1 MKTIQLLVFVSLF
14 AIFFSCN
21 TESIETALFAVPKY
35 KSLNE
40 IRNNVQI
47 ESARS
52 TESDGKIYVTSKY
65 LFYIAQEE
73 GVHVFDNQN
82 PSNPQNIAFIRID
95 GVHDI
100 AVKGNYLY
108 ADNFRDLL
116 VFDITQINNITL
128 EQTLENAIN
137 FNPIYPNQA
146 EFYDYEVQPNE
157 GDILVGYD
165 LEYKEKPDYEDS
177 ILEDGDIFND
187 VSALGNVGVGGSY
200 AKFQIKNNA
209 LYTLDDWKLN
219 IFNITTPTETF
230 FDHYLYLNN
239 WFGNGILET
248 LFIQKNYLFVG
259 ATDGMYIVD
268 ILDEFNPQFVSQ
280 FTHGLACDPV
290 VVNQN
295 TAYITIRAN
304 TTCWGTEIE
313 SQINVIDISNINNP
327 ILSSTY
333 LIDEPYG
340 LGYHNNTL
348 YVCSDLN
355 KLNIFDAST
364 DDLQLENTY
373 NINVKDVIPLDTH
386 LIVVGNQK
394 IIQFSYESDF
404 ELNVISEINF

>member
-1 MKTIQLLVFVSLF
+1 MKPIQLLVLVSLF

-21 TESIETALFAVPKY
+21 TESIETVLFAVPKY
-35 KSLNE
+35 KSLDE

-52 TESDGKIYVTSKY
+52 TNSDGKIYVTAKY

-73 GVHVFDNQN
+73 GVHIFDNQN
-82 PSNPQNIAFIRID
+82 PSNPQNIAFIRIE
-95 GVHDI
+95 GLHDI
-100 AVKGNYLY
+100 AVKDNYLY

-116 VFDITQINNITL
+116 VFDISDINTISL
-128 EQTLENAIN
+128 AQTLGNVID
-137 FNPIYPNQA
+137 FSPIYPSQA
-146 EFYDYEVQPNE
+146 EYYDYENSDWNE
-157 GDILVGYD
+157 GDLLIGFN
-165 LEYKEKPDYEDS
+165 LEYREKPDYEYDDIS
-177 ILEDGDIFND
+177 IFDGLESSSIGT
-187 VSALGNVGVGGSY
+187 GGSY

-209 LYTLDDWKLN
+209 LYTLDNWKLN
-219 IFNITTPTETF
+219 IFNISTSTETF
-230 FDHYLYLNN
+230 FDHNLYLNN

-248 LFIQKNYLFVG
+248 LFIQKQYLFVG

-268 ILDEFNPQFVSQ
+268 VQNEFNPQFVSQ

-295 TAYITIRAN
+295 VAYLTIRAN
-304 TTCWGTEIE
+304 NTCWGNEIE

-348 YVCSDLN
+348 YVCNDLN

-364 DDLQLENTY
+364 NDLQLENTY
-373 NINVKDVIPLDTH
+373 NINVKDVIPLETH
-386 LIVVGNQK
+386 LIAVGNQK
-394 IIQFSYESDF
+394 IIQFSYQDNF
-404 ELNVISEINF
+404 ELNIISEINF